1 MLAVVEADE
10 LPKVGLKPPV
20 AGVALGVEPDA
31 ENNDFVAGVKPEDD
45 VDFAASDTAGL
56 SRVDAKSLA
65 VLLAVSGSF
74 GYEGVSF
81 GLLRFSVAGTRS
93 SVSSSKRRFFEGA
106 VAGTWAIEDD
116 AEAAFGVCAN
126 RADCDGAAFEAVVVD
141 LAGPVVN
148 APLVGAKEGWTVGVG
163 LSSASDGAGRPAI
176 CAAICNAYL

>member
-1 MLAVVEADE
+1 MVAVVEADA
-10 LPKVGLKPPV
+10 LLKVGLKPPV
-20 AGVALGVEPDA
+20 AGVALAVAPDA
-31 ENNDFVAGVKPEDD
+31 ENNGFVAGVKPEDD
-45 VDFAASDTAGL
+45 VDFAASDAAGL

-106 VAGTWAIEDD
+106 VAGTWVIE
-116 AEAAFGVCAN
+116 AEAGAAFGVCAN
-126 RADCDGAAFEAVVVD
+126 RAGCDGAAFEAVLVD

-148 APLVGAKEGWTVGVG
+148 APLVGAKEGWTAGVG
-163 LSSASDGAGRPAI
+163 LSSAPEGAGRPAI